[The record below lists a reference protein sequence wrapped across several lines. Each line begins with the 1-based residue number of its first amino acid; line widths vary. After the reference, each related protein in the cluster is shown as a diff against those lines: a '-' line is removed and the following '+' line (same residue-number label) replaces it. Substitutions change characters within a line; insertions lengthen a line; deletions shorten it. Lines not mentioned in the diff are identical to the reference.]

1 VPPRAA
7 SIVLWSSDPSGDAKL
22 ILRLLPGRFVRVCED
37 GGSSGNGISSS
48 AESSSSSGGRRH
60 ATRCVTLVGGSD
72 GDATSAALPPTST
85 AIIFVNVGLQNPPP
99 SAASISST
107 AESSNDMVAPS
118 ATLILSPKDAD
129 LIASI
134 ANNNDFK
141 GGTIRSSGYGDG
153 LWVLIRLSGGGG
165 LLLASSMDGLYHYA
179 ESVASDGSRD
189 GQINEE
195 GRDRDALTEVDIGKE
210 GLPAPAKATAP
221 AVASTAASVDEPPY
235 KFPSLA
241 LSILSNKDIIPG
253 FQCNTRVGVP
263 IESDLFVG
271 KVLLIMRPPHPSDDP
286 FYNEKVFSKKRRR
299 FEIQIQGRFKYV
311 PSGTV
316 WCGFE
321 VTEEMKLGLVSKGL
335 CNLLLRLVS
344 KTVPGDMHFSFGDTK
359 NEELPHISFPAWTL
373 FDKVVVTKP
382 GEEPPPLGE
391 VLPESAKESSARKRS
406 ASTGDWNTEDTYSFS
421 YHSMYLDLPIWHV
434 VNLPTSDIDL
444 KSFWRDSLLRIVVY
458 ENNDAQNSKHLQ
470 SSNRYIAGIQ
480 AEYLGFDDQS
490 INDMIEEQDAL
501 PLDQNRLSHI
511 SRSISYVNIE
521 EETYDGKKTGT
532 PLSPESDGL
541 GWDNSTIES
550 DEETTF
556 YDATGVPSTTSS
568 ETELLSGGQVFVEMN
583 SFDGQVVE
591 TVETN
596 FVTREMPS
604 NNILLYDMLCPA
616 WIDVCSEQRGKYAKA
631 YAFAT
636 GDEKV
641 VLRTASE
648 FGELFSVANAKL
660 WCDEHF
666 SPRLSTSEKHR
677 RMMGY
682 TLAACRSTPSVH
694 SEQRC
699 HALQHQKDCRFN
711 NVFLQRDPPSST
723 DAKAKARGREIIFA
737 CYVGRA
743 LSERQWVEEWALITD
758 QHVSFFHP
766 DSKRPS
772 FRISLKGILGVREL
786 RYPAERPFFPSYFF
800 VAIET
805 ISREIYLMFRS
816 RDDCEQVLAAL
827 VKYREGQDRIP
838 PSMAQANLSRDIA
851 LMTFDDPTEEYLH
864 KSSVYS
870 CKQRR
875 LLNNRKFA
883 FNSLGKI
890 GFDDREGADCIHPLT
905 LVQIVLRK
913 ALQPMD
919 EQDTTALDEFL
930 DAASRLKTANLS
942 GLGETVKCA
951 FLINLYHVMVMHGFL
966 LFGTPLNSFKFVNH
980 FNMIAYEVGDD
991 IFSLTELEHNII
1003 RANMSSPSGFLSK
1016 FVLPKSVYKKHA
1028 LKKGDFRINFA
1039 INCGSISSPEKVQV
1053 FTSEDLDA
1061 QLDTAAKDYLEAAK
1075 VSSSGKTLTLP
1086 KICQWYSNDFGRG
1099 RSVDVVRLSAKYL
1112 SEDDENRLSTVLS
1125 DVHIRH
1131 YPFEFKCR
1139 PLKLRNPG
1147 SDKS

>member
-1 VPPRAA
+1 MPPHAA
-7 SIVLWSSDPSGDAKL
+7 SIVLWSSDPSGDAEL

-37 GGSSGNGISSS
+37 GGSGSISSV
-48 AESSSSSGGRRH
+48 ESSSSSGDKH
-60 ATRCVTLVGGSD
+60 HVTRCVTLIGGSD
-72 GDATSAALPPTST
+72 GDTTSTACPPTST
-85 AIIFVNVGLQNPPP
+85 AIMFVNFGLQHPAP
-99 SAASISST
+99 SATSISSRT
-107 AESSNDMVAPS
+107 ASGNDMAAPS

-129 LIASI
+129 LIASA

-141 GGTIRSSGYGDG
+141 GGTIRSGGNGDG
-153 LWVLIRLSGGGG
+153 SWVLIRLSGGGG
-165 LLLASSMDGLYHYA
+165 LLLASSMEGLYNYA
-179 ESVASDGSRD
+179 KSVPTAGTSN
-189 GQINEE
+189 GQIEEE
-195 GRDRDALTEVDIGKE
+195 GRDALTEVDIGKE
-210 GLPAPAKATAP
+210 GVPAPAKVTAP
-221 AVASTAASVDEPPY
+221 AVASTAASVYEPPY

-299 FEIQIQGRFKYV
+299 FEIQIQGRFKYA

-321 VTEEMKLGLVSKGL
+321 VSEEMKLGLVSKGL

-391 VLPESAKESSARKRS
+391 VLPESAKSSSARKRS
-406 ASTGDWNTEDTYSFS
+406 ANTGDWNTEDTYSFS

-458 ENNDAQNSKHLQ
+458 ENNDDQNSKHLQ

-501 PLDQNRLSHI
+501 PLDQNRLSNI

-521 EETYDGKKTGT
+521 EETYDGKKTST
-532 PLSPESDGL
+532 SLSPESGGL

-556 YDATGVPSTTSS
+556 YDATGVTSTTSS
-568 ETELLSGGQVFVEMN
+568 QTELLSGGQVFVETN

-591 TVETN
+591 TN
-596 FVTREMPS
+596 FVAREIPS
-604 NNILLYDMLCPA
+604 NNILLYDMLCPG
-616 WIDVCSEQRGKYAKA
+616 WIDVCSEQRGKYSKA

-641 VLRTASE
+641 VLRTSSE
-648 FGELFSVANAKL
+648 FGELFSVANARL

-666 SPRLSTSEKHR
+666 SPRLSSSEKHR
-677 RMMGY
+677 RIMGY
-682 TLAACRSTPSVH
+682 TLAACCSTPSVH

-699 HALQHQKDCRFN
+699 RALRHQRDCRFN

-743 LSERQWVEEWALITD
+743 LSERHWVEEWAL
-758 QHVSFFHP
+758 
-766 DSKRPS
+766 
-772 FRISLKGILGVREL
+772 
-786 RYPAERPFFPSYFF
+786 
-800 VAIET
+800 
-805 ISREIYLMFRS
+805 
-816 RDDCEQVLAAL
+816 
-827 VKYREGQDRIP
+827 
-838 PSMAQANLSRDIA
+838 
-851 LMTFDDPTEEYLH
+851 
-864 KSSVYS
+864 
-870 CKQRR
+870 
-875 LLNNRKFA
+875 
-883 FNSLGKI
+883 
-890 GFDDREGADCIHPLT
+890 
-905 LVQIVLRK
+905 
-913 ALQPMD
+913 
-919 EQDTTALDEFL
+919 
-930 DAASRLKTANLS
+930 
-942 GLGETVKCA
+942 
-951 FLINLYHVMVMHGFL
+951 
-966 LFGTPLNSFKFVNH
+966 
-980 FNMIAYEVGDD
+980 
-991 IFSLTELEHNII
+991 
-1003 RANMSSPSGFLSK
+1003 
-1016 FVLPKSVYKKHA
+1016 
-1028 LKKGDFRINFA
+1028 
-1039 INCGSISSPEKVQV
+1039 
-1053 FTSEDLDA
+1053 
-1061 QLDTAAKDYLEAAK
+1061 DY
-1075 VSSSGKTLTLP
+1075 
-1086 KICQWYSNDFGRG
+1086 
-1099 RSVDVVRLSAKYL
+1099 
-1112 SEDDENRLSTVLS
+1112 
-1125 DVHIRH
+1125 
-1131 YPFEFKCR
+1131 
-1139 PLKLRNPG
+1139 
-1147 SDKS
+1147 